1 MEMIFKLSHGSGMTG
16 WMAEGNTLDIFFY
29 NDDLLR
35 RIDSYQR
42 TEIGAGMSADA
53 ASRKGK
59 KIAVAI
65 LNPQKEEYA
74 WNSISSYET
83 LVEMNSDLRKEDP
96 SAPLMCGMARI
107 SALNDCSF
115 EINVEP
121 LLSEIYIRS
130 IKCDFSGR
138 PYRGE
143 MLKNASVYL
152 TNVNAIA
159 GIMDDEECMPSAPI
173 NTDGYPDESSECL
186 EHPEMLYAE
195 FGQDIGTETLE
206 PGISLFC
213 YPNSSEKD
221 TAGSPFTRLVIAG
234 DIGGHRYYYPVNINQ
249 GEFGITAGHSGI
261 RRNCRYIFDIVIT
274 KTGVADPCVPVS
286 GETVSIN
293 GNIEPWSELPVT
305 NIEF

>member
-1 MEMIFKLSHGSGMTG
+1 
-16 WMAEGNTLDIFFY
+16 
-29 NDDLLR
+29 
-35 RIDSYQR
+35 
-42 TEIGAGMSADA
+42 
-53 ASRKGK
+53 
-59 KIAVAI
+59 
-65 LNPQKEEYA
+65 
-74 WNSISSYET
+74 
-83 LVEMNSDLRKEDP
+83 
-96 SAPLMCGMARI
+96 
-107 SALNDCSF
+107 
-115 EINVEP
+115 
-121 LLSEIYIRS
+121 
-130 IKCDFSGR
+130 
-138 PYRGE
+138 

-195 FGQDIGTETLE
+195 FGQDIGMETLE
-206 PGISLFC
+206 PGIRLFC

-274 KTGVADPCVPVS
+274 KTGVSDPCVPVS

-293 GNIEPWSELPVT
+293 GNIEPWSERPAT